1 MKKYLLLVQQLGS
14 NQIRTYICVCVCVC
28 LYIYIYVNVFI
39 TQILVQGEIKDLL
52 LGIMDQNRSILQKW
66 EGGHYP
72 YEAVGVAEKA
82 TKGIISNSSSLNN
95 GSLAST
101 PSSYSSTSPPLLSE

>member
-1 MKKYLLLVQQLGS
+1 LKDFYEEMLAIS
-14 NQIRTYICVCVCVC
+14 TAIRVNPDTYIHTYMCVCVCVC
-28 LYIYIYVNVFI
+28 VYLCVNVYI

-82 TKGIISNSSSLNN
+82 TN
-95 GSLAST
+95 
-101 PSSYSSTSPPLLSE
+101 